1 MARNLTSLDLYVP
14 PARCR
19 RRAQAPVVV
28 WVHGGGYRK
37 GDKAQQVAAKVALF
51 AKRGWIFA
59 SVNYRLTKLTGPGA
73 GPLPRPLR
81 RRGRGR
87 GLAAHTT

>member
-1 MARNLTSLDLYVP
+1 M
-14 PARCR
+14 
-19 RRAQAPVVV
+19 PVVV

-59 SVNYRLTKLTGPGA
+59 SVNYRLTKLTDPVPA
-73 GPLPRPLR
+73 RYPAHYDDVAAAVAWLR
-81 RRGRGR
+81 
-87 GLAAHTT
+87 TM